1 MKFAIAQFSPQWEQ
15 KEMNM
20 EKAEKWVLE
29 AAQQQADY
37 IFFPELSLT
46 GFSMNI
52 SKIMDEQ
59 EETIE
64 FVRSCAL
71 NYKIGIGI
79 GYVPFTRDKGKNS
92 YLIIDQQGKQVLN
105 YEKIHPFS
113 FAHEDDYFQGGT
125 QIACGMLCN
134 SLEEIPLGIGI
145 CYDLRFPEV
154 FRALAKQSHL
164 IIIPA
169 NWPKARIEQ
178 WKILLKARAIE
189 NQAYVMGI
197 NCVGNIGGV
206 LYSGESMFIDPLGR
220 VISEAEKERDK
231 EQETIIYVKMDDNV
245 EALREKFPVLADQ
258 KSIEFWTTQCSSQFK
273 MNRE

>member
-79 GYVPFTRDKGKNS
+79 GYVPFTRDKGKNC
-92 YLIIDQQGKQVLN
+92 YFIIDQQGKQVLN

-113 FAHEDDYFQGGT
+113 FAHEDDFFQGGT
-125 QIACGMLCN
+125 QIARGVLSN

-220 VISEAEKERDK
+220 VISKADIEQDK
-231 EQETIIYVKMDDNV
+231 EQETIIYVEMNDNV

-258 KSIEFWTTQCSSQFK
+258 KSIEFWTTQCSSQ
-273 MNRE
+273 